1 MNKLESALGGQFTKN
16 KNAVRTRS
24 FFVQGVT
31 FKVKI
36 PLTKEF
42 EEMKIRMEII
52 DESIVENYYQEIIK
66 KSEKDL
72 ALNPKLV
79 IDSPE
84 KMMEQAKNRHVTE
97 INITEMFKL
106 LVPEESGFDMS
117 TITYDEIDELFPKP
131 IQLEMIHSMNNVLSP
146 TYMEVKEK

>member
-1 MNKLESALGGQFTKN
+1 
-16 KNAVRTRS
+16 
-24 FFVQGVT
+24 
-31 FKVKI
+31 
-36 PLTKEF
+36 
-42 EEMKIRMEII
+42 
-52 DESIVENYYQEIIK
+52 
-66 KSEKDL
+66 
-72 ALNPKLV
+72 
-79 IDSPE
+79 
-84 KMMEQAKNRHVTE
+84 MMEQAKNRHVTE